1 MSSEAVLELLKEIE
15 NVTQINGC
23 FLLRSLDNSIIES
36 TIPIKIADDILWEIA
51 VLRDTFQQFASGVKH
66 GKLNELMLQGDKGF
80 IFIYNLTDNFILL
93 ALGPKQINLPYYKLG
108 MFDIIK
114 RLQKILEESTP
125 QLMAL
130 PSKAFAA
137 VGEGQESLPKII
149 TVAKEIEKPTV
160 KESVVKE
167 EIKHI
172 EKPIA
177 EQQVKPIE
185 TSVPANITQP
195 VQAIPKEAP
204 VSISESGDVNKMIAD
219 ISVVKPNERN
229 ALLQKIFNTLKVQ
242 LPTLTGVQLGSS
254 LEKLK
259 DQILDNI
266 GTSLALFDISKNTR
280 DLMKI
285 QNILPENKVSY
296 FAERID
302 NWAKRIIK

>member
-1 MSSEAVLELLKEIE
+1 MSSEAVLELLREIE
-15 NVTQINGC
+15 SVTQINGC

-80 IFIYNLTDNFILL
+80 IFIYNLTEDFILL

-114 RLQKILEESTP
+114 RLQKILQESTP

-149 TVAKEIEKPTV
+149 TVTKEIEKPI
-160 KESVVKE
+160 KE
-167 EIKHI
+167 ET
-172 EKPIA
+172 
-177 EQQVKPIE
+177 KPIE
-185 TSVPANITQP
+185 QPIIKEEVKPVETNIPVSVSQP
-195 VQAIPKEAP
+195 VQEIPKEVP
-204 VSISESGDVNKMIAD
+204 ISISESGDVNKMISD

-229 ALLQKIFNTLKVQ
+229 TLLQNIFNALKVQ
-242 LPTLTGVQLGSS
+242 LTTITGVQLGTS

-285 QNILPENKVSY
+285 HDVLPENKVAY
-296 FAERID
+296 YAERID